1 LVEAAS
7 AEAELAFAPSR
18 NLSAD
23 SAGDAVAVYGHGFKE
38 IEAACR
44 RDTGAPIPA
53 NSCPLTTGFR
63 ERNS

>member
-23 SAGDAVAVYGHGFKE
+23 SAADAVAVYGHGFKE
-38 IEAACR
+38 IEPRAEEIPVLRSR
-44 RDTGAPIPA
+44 RIVARSP
-53 NSCPLTTGFR
+53 
-63 ERNS
+63 